1 MSIDRSDHDYWG
13 DRAATVAGAG
23 DTIKD
28 GVFVIGGQPE
38 GYEWRHWDE
47 DPDYDPNSIISDTG
61 LTKLVKIPDTES
73 IIEEELVEDTD
84 NYTEPTEKKRM
95 AGDILPELLEIA
107 SDVDDLESVS
117 DVDDLESVSDFDDL
131 ESVSDV
137 DDVDINSNELPSDR
151 RNRQRPVLDREGNV
165 VSGDGSAGN
174 DIKRNVV
181 PGTGSA
187 GNNLVSGDRSAGRDI
202 KDSVL
207 GDGSAG
213 GSIATASGK
222 DSQAAGDGS
231 LLFNLDSALDIGDTV
246 DASGDI
252 DAGGSVNV
260 GTGNQFVSAY
270 DYNDDHS
277 HHDNSVAL
285 DYALHDHDQQNLTLH
300 GGFHGDFSD
309 AIVNANTTNIM
320 GGEGG
325 LDNLAGA
332 AAYGSL
338 MDNNLT
344 QGYGR
349 HHSEKAKSAIDDS
362 PINQVGL
369 GESMGENSDYIDNN
383 TLLSRWNSLGS
394 AGLMNSNFW
403 DDFKM
408 NFGLLDTDEEEE

>member
-117 DVDDLESVSDFDDL
+117 DFDDL

-165 VSGDGSAGN
+165 VSSDGSAGN
-174 DIKRNVV
+174 DIKGNAV
-181 PGTGSA
+181 PGAGSA

-231 LLFNLDSALDIGDTV
+231 LLFNLDYALDIGDKVTNK
-246 DASGDI
+246 GNI

-260 GTGNQFVSAY
+260 GTGTQFVPEFAY
-270 DYNDDHS
+270 DDDHS
-277 HHDNSVAL
+277 YHDNSVAL
-285 DYALHDHDQQNLTLH
+285 DYEVNDYDQANQSVYFGNGLSN
-300 GGFHGDFSD
+300 G
-309 AIVNANTTNIM
+309 NTTNIM
-320 GGEGG
+320 GGRGDLDTLEGNY
-325 LDNLAGA
+325 D
-332 AAYGSL
+332 
-338 MDNNLT
+338 LT
-344 QGYGR
+344 DEPEVEERKQY
-349 HHSEKAKSAIDDS
+349 I
-362 PINQVGL
+362 P
-369 GESMGENSDYIDNN
+369 ENSPRFLDEWLGN
-383 TLLSRWNSLGS
+383 TEFSPEAEETS
-394 AGLMNSNFW
+394 A
-403 DDFKM
+403 D
-408 NFGLLDTDEEEE
+408 DTDEARSYIKDLSSLGTGFLSKYNNNDYLSRIFN

>member
-107 SDVDDLESVS
+107 SDVDDLESVN
-117 DVDDLESVSDFDDL
+117 DFDDL

-231 LLFNLDSALDIGDTV
+231 LLFNLDYALDIGDKVTNK
-246 DASGDI
+246 GNI

-260 GTGNQFVSAY
+260 GTGTQFVPEFAY
-270 DYNDDHS
+270 DDDHS
-277 HHDNSVAL
+277 YHDNSVAL
-285 DYALHDHDQQNLTLH
+285 DYEVNDYDQANQSVYFGNGLSN
-300 GGFHGDFSD
+300 G
-309 AIVNANTTNIM
+309 NTTNIM
-320 GGEGG
+320 GGRGDLDTLEGNY
-325 LDNLAGA
+325 D
-332 AAYGSL
+332 
-338 MDNNLT
+338 LT
-344 QGYGR
+344 DEPEVEERKQY
-349 HHSEKAKSAIDDS
+349 I
-362 PINQVGL
+362 P
-369 GESMGENSDYIDNN
+369 ENSPRFLDEWLGN
-383 TLLSRWNSLGS
+383 TEFSPEAEETS
-394 AGLMNSNFW
+394 A
-403 DDFKM
+403 D
-408 NFGLLDTDEEEE
+408 DTDEARSYIKDLSSLGTGFLSKYNNNDYLSRIFN

>member
-231 LLFNLDSALDIGDTV
+231 LLFNLDYALDIGDKVTNK
-246 DASGDI
+246 GNI

-260 GTGNQFVSAY
+260 GTGTQFVPEFAY
-270 DYNDDHS
+270 DDDHS
-277 HHDNSVAL
+277 YHDNSVAL
-285 DYALHDHDQQNLTLH
+285 DYEVNDYDQANQSVYFGNGLSN
-300 GGFHGDFSD
+300 G
-309 AIVNANTTNIM
+309 NTTNIM
-320 GGEGG
+320 GGRGDLDTLEGNY
-325 LDNLAGA
+325 D
-332 AAYGSL
+332 
-338 MDNNLT
+338 LT
-344 QGYGR
+344 DEPEVEERKQY
-349 HHSEKAKSAIDDS
+349 I
-362 PINQVGL
+362 P
-369 GESMGENSDYIDNN
+369 ENSPRFLDEWLGNTEFSPEVEETSADDIDEARSYIKDLSSLGTGFLSKYNNNDY
-383 TLLSRWNSLGS
+383 LSRIFN
-394 AGLMNSNFW
+394 
-403 DDFKM
+403 
-408 NFGLLDTDEEEE
+408 